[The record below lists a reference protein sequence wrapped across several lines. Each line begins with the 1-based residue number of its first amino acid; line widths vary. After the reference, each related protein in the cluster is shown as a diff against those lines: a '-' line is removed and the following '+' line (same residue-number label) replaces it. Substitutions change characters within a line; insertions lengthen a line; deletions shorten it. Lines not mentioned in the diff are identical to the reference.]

1 MVFKFLLGIRARP
14 GKIGLDFPAK
24 TRTLMAPTSLSPLR
38 YPGGKSRAVSI
49 LETLLLQEYPTQKT
63 LLSPFLGGGSFELF
77 LLRKNY
83 TVLANDRFTP
93 LYTFWKMLKEQP
105 AALQTAVRRYKP
117 MSKELFQSLRQSIQ
131 TDTDELTIAAKYFA
145 INRSSFSGATFC
157 GGYSSESGEKR
168 FTESSI
174 EKLGTFTLPNFSIS
188 NLDWTT
194 FLQNHPQTAS
204 TVLYLDPPY
213 YISTYLYGRDGDLH
227 EGFDHEAFATEIKKR
242 SDWILCYNDCEYIR
256 NLYKDCRIQKV
267 NWSYGMNAKKESSE
281 ILILPPK

>member
-1 MVFKFLLGIRARP
+1 
-14 GKIGLDFPAK
+14 
-24 TRTLMAPTSLSPLR
+24 MAPASLSPLR
-38 YPGGKSRAVSI
+38 YPGGKSRAVPI
-49 LETLLLQEYPTQKT
+49 LESLLLQEYPTQKT

-77 LLRKNY
+77 LLTKNY

-93 LYTFWKMLKEQP
+93 LYTFWKKLKEQP
-105 AALQTAVRRYKP
+105 ADLQTAIRRYKP
-117 MSKELFQSLRQSIQ
+117 MSKELFLSLRQSIQ

-157 GGYSSESGEKR
+157 GGYSSEAGEKR

-174 EKLGTFTLPNFSIS
+174 EKLGTVALTQFSVS
-188 NLDWTT
+188 NLDWSA
-194 FLQNHPQTAS
+194 FLSRHPQTAS

-227 EGFDHEAFATEIKKR
+227 ESFDHEGLAKALQTR

-256 NLYKDCRIQKV
+256 NLYKNCRIQKV

-281 ILILPPK
+281 VLILPPK